1 MLVYKNYPPA
11 PEKKFPHFFFK
22 VWTSL
27 INQYEFLLILSLS
40 KAALRIQKKPILRS
54 YAGCVI
60 WNKIILRKLY
70 FVYARNENYNN
81 KQYSE
86 QKEVFTSLSQNF
98 EAKRSVVM
106 KSFLQIDLYVTR
118 IAIKHSFIQTSILV
132 RVTVFQPL
140 YLLLEMVT
148 FQKFQTILYS
158 FHEDRLFS

>member
-118 IAIKHSFIQTSILV
+118 IAIKHSDQYPRLICQSHSVSAAVPSVGNGNLSEISNNTLFIS
-132 RVTVFQPL
+132 
-140 YLLLEMVT
+140 
-148 FQKFQTILYS
+148 
-158 FHEDRLFS
+158 